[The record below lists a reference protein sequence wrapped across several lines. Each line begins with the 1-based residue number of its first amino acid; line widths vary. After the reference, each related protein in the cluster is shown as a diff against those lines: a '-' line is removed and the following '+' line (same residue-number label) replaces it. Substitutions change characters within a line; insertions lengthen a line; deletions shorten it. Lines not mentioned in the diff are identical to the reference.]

1 MVQKCC
7 SEDEVMNGLRICV
20 KPGTGS
26 VPMPKLKQQGKNHG
40 LRHFIKHRLK
50 QFVNK
55 HHNFT
60 NEEKGLFIY
69 LYSIPCC

>member
-1 MVQKCC
+1 
-7 SEDEVMNGLRICV
+7 MNGLRICV

-69 LYSIPCC
+69 IEFHAAKSSFIWC